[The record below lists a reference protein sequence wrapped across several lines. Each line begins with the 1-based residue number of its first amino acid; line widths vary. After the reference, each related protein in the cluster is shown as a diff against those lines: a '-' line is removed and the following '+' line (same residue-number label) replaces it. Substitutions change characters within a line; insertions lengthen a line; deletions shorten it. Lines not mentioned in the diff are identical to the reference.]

1 MLIELPCM
9 CASVRRA
16 SRAMTQSYD
25 DALRLFGLHATQFS
39 ILQVLSRTGELNQRQ
54 LSRILAADST
64 TLTRNLRLMRKRGW
78 IVIRP
83 GKDRRERWLQ
93 LSPSGNRALV
103 RATPA
108 WQRGQEQLRARLGE
122 ASWRNLQAVSMAVV
136 SAVSTRDPE
145 GELS

>member
-1 MLIELPCM
+1 
-9 CASVRRA
+9 
-16 SRAMTQSYD
+16 MTQVYD
-25 DALRLFGLHATQFS
+25 DALRPFGLHATQFS

-54 LSRILAADST
+54 LSGILAADST

-83 GKDRRERWLQ
+83 GKDRRERCLQ
-93 LSPSGNRALV
+93 LSSSGNRQLV

-108 WQRGQEQLRARLGE
+108 WQRVQEHLRARLGE
-122 ASWRNLQAVSMAVV
+122 ASWRNLQAVSIAVV
-136 SAVSTRDPE
+136 SAVSTRDSE

>member
-1 MLIELPCM
+1 MLIELSCM
-9 CASVRRA
+9 CASIRRA

-25 DALRLFGLHATQFS
+25 DALRPFGLHATQFS

-54 LSRILAADST
+54 LSGILAADST

-93 LSPSGNRALV
+93 LSSSGNRQLV

-108 WQRGQEQLRARLGE
+108 WQRVQEHLRARLGE

-136 SAVSTRDPE
+136 SAVSTRDSE